1 MFDSIARLL
10 NSVARPATKVFG
22 GGTESRTATG
32 ELRWNYR
39 LPTRDDWQKKYD
51 LYRRSLIEPERLKI
65 FARFAQAMRNLPES
79 AWNSGPDWSAA
90 LSPAAGLFFVRL
102 DELQVDHP
110 RIALKIAAIAA
121 GNSSPHYVFTKD
133 ATRRMCDWL
142 LQCNMPPHERIAV
155 GMSIRETWPEI
166 NPPEQLD
173 SALLE
178 LFVKGSTDDPEYV
191 AQICRPMWERRGGI
205 SAYIVSILED
215 PAKLLVIGRNLKS
228 IEPTF
233 CKNVFRQYL
242 FSGRI
247 QHCGFAPSEGDL
259 RSVAAEYFELESVL
273 APSDVVASGDHYFNL
288 SQWAYRDSSWY
299 PEVLECLYAAAQAC
313 ENPAQAAEWYRA
325 VVMNADCHA
334 TVYTKAIEAF
344 GRYAQSYATLPT
356 ATDFGLTD
364 FAAFLVK
371 TVEIANDDRVLRGR
385 NIDLPANPGHPIVNV
400 AKDAF
405 WAFVSWASALPSS
418 VVLAILVVAI
428 ERSDIELAQTA
439 ATRIKDVFE
448 AKARGDAHGA
458 ARALGQLS
466 RNDWYSDVAEPRK
479 SLCSEVVRR
488 LMPVLESISPDA
500 AKQARLIG
508 RNPMWDR

>member
-10 NSVARPATKVFG
+10 NSVARPATKVLG

-90 LSPAAGLFFVRL
+90 LSPAAGLFFVKL
-102 DELQVDHP
+102 DELHVDNP

-133 ATRRMCDWL
+133 ATRRICDWL
-142 LQCNMPPHERIAV
+142 LQCNIPSHERIAV
-155 GMSIRETWPEI
+155 GMSIHETWPEI
-166 NPPEQLD
+166 NPPEELRIT
-173 SALLE
+173 LLE
-178 LFVKGSTDDPEYV
+178 LFVKESTDDPEYV
-191 AQICRPMWERRGGI
+191 AQICRPIWEKRGGA
-205 SAYIVSILED
+205 SGYIVSILDD
-215 PAKLLVIGRNLKS
+215 PAKLIVIGRNLKL

-233 CKNVFRQYL
+233 CKNVFRTYL

-247 QHCGFAPSEGDL
+247 QHCGFSPSEGDL
-259 RSVAAEYFELESVL
+259 RSVAAEYYELESVL
-273 APSDVVASGDHYFNL
+273 APSDVVVSGDHYFNL

-299 PEVLECLYAAAQAC
+299 PEVLEGLYAAAQAC
-313 ENPAQAAEWYRA
+313 ENPTQAADWYRA
-325 VVMNADCHA
+325 VAMNADRHA
-334 TVYTKAIEAF
+334 VVFAKALDAF
-344 GRYAQSYATLPT
+344 GRYTKSYTTLST
-356 ATDFGLTD
+356 ATDAGLTNFAD
-364 FAAFLVK
+364 FLIK
-371 TVEIANDDRVLRGR
+371 TLEIANDDRVLRGR
-385 NIDLPANPGHPIVNV
+385 NIDLLANPGHPIVDV
-400 AKDAF
+400 ATDAY
-405 WAFVSWASALPSS
+405 WEFVSWASEFPSS

-428 ERSDIELAQTA
+428 ERDDVELAQTA
-439 ATRIKDVFE
+439 VTRMKDVFE
-448 AKARGDAHGA
+448 AKARGDADGA
-458 ARALGQLS
+458 ASALGKLS
-466 RNDWYSDVAEPRK
+466 CNDWYSDAREPRK
-479 SLCSEVVRR
+479 SRCLVLVRR